1 MKWFVY
7 AILALLVGGAW
18 VLFSSKGSE
27 IAKLDQEI
35 HSLWEQGDPDGKVS
49 QLESKKQTVEGE
61 RTLNGVLLAV
71 LSAGLIGTF
80 FVLQILP
87 AFVQRATHAV
97 YDSGE
102 MVEKD
107 VMHDARSLLA
117 QGEYEGAIA
126 AFRTAADLE
135 PTNRLPWV
143 EIAKIYKDH
152 LEQPAAAVETLRLA
166 LENHEWPVNDAAY
179 LLFRLAELY
188 DECLADRNSAVAI
201 MQQVIDQFP
210 STRHSA
216 NARHKLGEWGSGG
229 GGLSQREAE
238 ERAFLER
245 MNSQRP
251 S

>member
-1 MKWFVY
+1 MRWLVY
-7 AILALLVGGAW
+7 AILALLVGGSW
-18 VLFSSKGSE
+18 LLFSMKGRE
-27 IAKLDQEI
+27 MEKLSQQI
-35 HSLWEQGDPDGKVS
+35 HALYETGDPEGEVPALEGK
-49 QLESKKQTVEGE
+49 LQTVQGE
-61 RTLNGVLLAV
+61 RTMNGVLLAV
-71 LSAGLIGTF
+71 LSAGLVGTF
-80 FVLQILP
+80 FVVQILP
-87 AFVQRATHAV
+87 VFVQRATHAV

-102 MVEKD
+102 MLEKD

-117 QGEYEGAIA
+117 QGEYQASID
-126 AFRTAADLE
+126 AFRTAADQE

-152 LEQPAAAVETLRLA
+152 LHQPVAAVETLRQA

-188 DECLADRNSAVAI
+188 DECLGDRNSAIAI

-216 NARHKLGEWGSGG
+216 NARHKLMEWSSGG
-229 GGLSQREAE
+229 NSAQREAE

-245 MNSQRP
+245 MNSQQGP